1 LAYSK
6 GIGGTRA
13 GTLLTTFKEETE
25 TDLFGEQVVLCGGL
39 TELIRAGFD
48 TLVEAGYQPEVAYFE
63 CLHEV
68 KLIVDLVYEG
78 GIANMRSSI
87 SDTAEFG
94 DLTRG
99 ERVVTE
105 ETRRE
110 MKRILEQ
117 VQNGQFAKEWLL
129 ENQVGR
135 PTYNARKRRD
145 AEHLIEEVGTRLR
158 GMMSWLG
165 EGRSGG

>member
-1 LAYSK
+1 M
-6 GIGGTRA
+6 
-13 GTLLTTFKEETE
+13 
-25 TDLFGEQVVLCGGL
+25 LCGGL

-117 VQNGQFAKEWLL
+117 VQNGQFRQGVAAGEPGGSSDLQRPEAPRRRAPDRGGRYPAAWHDELAG
-129 ENQVGR
+129 GR
-135 PTYNARKRRD
+135 PERGLTGPLPVWASNQ
-145 AEHLIEEVGTRLR
+145 HLHRHRTE
-158 GMMSWLG
+158 
-165 EGRSGG
+165 